1 MAKRCDNCKHWTE
14 SVFLGSSA
22 SGYGC
27 WEGHC
32 HHPKVPAPRVG
43 ERPRHNLMLAC
54 QHFEEGAHPL
64 SLEFKIRRDE
74 QKEGRHDF
82 DDDAVCKKC
91 GFDGAEWHHWRTQ
104 TYEGK
109 ANPDA
114 KQPLCSVP

>member
-32 HHPKVPAPRVG
+32 HNPKVPALRVG

-54 QHFEEGAHPL
+54 EHFEEGAHPHSL
-64 SLEFKIRRDE
+64 SGVAEARLLNTADEPRR
-74 QKEGRHDF
+74 
-82 DDDAVCKKC
+82 
-91 GFDGAEWHHWRTQ
+91 
-104 TYEGK
+104 K
-109 ANPDA
+109 ASD
-114 KQPLCSVP
+114 SI